1 MSSMSGNET
10 WSTPEG
16 DTVSNQT
23 AELERLTQEV
33 KAIAKSRQGDTL
45 ALLALLRT
53 LEEVHVQVRDEL
65 FQPSLPN
72 NRQKL
77 YALLRDIEVDGGWP
91 YIPRM
96 KLKRLMANF
105 EEELDNILKN
115 PGRE

>member
-1 MSSMSGNET
+1 MSGNGNGNKEEPNLQQ
-10 WSTPEG
+10 TP
-16 DTVSNQT
+16 DI
-23 AELERLTQEV
+23 ERLKQNV
-33 KAIAKSRQGDTL
+33 KEIAESCQGDTL

-53 LEEVHVQVRDEL
+53 LEEVHVQVRDDL

-96 KLKRLMANF
+96 KIRRLMANF
-105 EEELDNILKN
+105 DEEIGNLLHHPKHQ
-115 PGRE
+115 

>member
-1 MSSMSGNET
+1 MTGNQDWEKVQGDNGSDQ
-10 WSTPEG
+10 ST
-16 DTVSNQT
+16 
-23 AELERLTQEV
+23 ELTRLTQDIQ
-33 KAIAKSRQGDTL
+33 AIAESYKGDTL

-53 LEEVHVQVRDEL
+53 LEEVHVQVRDGL

-77 YALLRDIEVDGGWP
+77 YALLRDIEMDGGWP

-105 EEELDNILKN
+105 EEELANILKN
-115 PGRE
+115 PEGK